1 MKPWLEA
8 LDRRTQDGTP
18 CVLVTVASAK
28 GSVPREAGTKML
40 VWRDGVASTIGGG
53 HLELKAI
60 EIARDM
66 LASASPAD
74 LRRFPL
80 GASLGQCCGGAATL
94 LFEPIARRAAWI
106 DDVLALERG
115 GTAYV
120 IATSERGGGKRIVT
134 AGTSTDDPLALK
146 ARVQLGADAATL
158 EWLDGE
164 RWLLDPAVPPELHVL
179 LFGAGHVGRAL
190 ARVLGTLPCSVVW
203 VDARDE
209 EFPNDAPPNAR
220 IEATDAPLAEV
231 AAAPPGSCFLVM
243 THSHALD
250 FELTEAI
257 LARGDFRY
265 FGLIGSRTKRRSF
278 EQRLGQR
285 GIDAATLARMTCPIG
300 VPGVPGKEPEV
311 IAVATAAQLL
321 QLRSAASLAAAP
333 ATHAAA
339 R

>member
-1 MKPWLEA
+1 MKAWLAA
-8 LDRRTQDGTP
+8 LDRLTREGAP
-18 CVLVTVASAK
+18 CVLVTIASAK

-40 VWRDGVASTIGGG
+40 VWRDGFASTIGGG

-66 LASASPAD
+66 LAAATPAD

-94 LFEPIARRAAWI
+94 LFEPVAVRPAWL
-106 DDVLALERG
+106 DEVLALERD
-115 GTAYV
+115 GTGYV
-120 IATSERGGGKRIVT
+120 IATAERGGGKRIVSAAGGHDDTLT
-134 AGTSTDDPLALK
+134 AK
-146 ARVQLGADAATL
+146 ARARLGADAATL
-158 EWLDGE
+158 EWIEGT
-164 RWLLDPAVPPELHVL
+164 RWLLDPAIPPELHVV

-203 VDARDE
+203 VDAREE
-209 EFPNDAPPNAR
+209 EFPDEVPINIR
-220 IEATDAPLAEV
+220 VEATDAPLAEV
-231 AAAPPGSCFLVM
+231 AAAPPGTCFLVM

-250 FELTEAI
+250 FELGEAI

-278 EQRLGQR
+278 EQRLAQR

-300 VPGVPGKEPEV
+300 VPGIPGKEPEV
-311 IAVATAAQLL
+311 IAVAAAAQLL
-321 QLRSAASLAAAP
+321 QLRSAASLAAVP
-333 ATHAAA
+333 ATHAAQ